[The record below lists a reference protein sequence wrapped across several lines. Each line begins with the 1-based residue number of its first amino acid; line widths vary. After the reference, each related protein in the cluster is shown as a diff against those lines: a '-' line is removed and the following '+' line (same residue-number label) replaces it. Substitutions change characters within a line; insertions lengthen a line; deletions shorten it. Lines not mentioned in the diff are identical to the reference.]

1 MVDTD
6 ATELLERAMALPVP
20 ARLALADELLDS
32 VEGHAD
38 QEWTKAW
45 VDELNRR
52 VAELD
57 SGVATG
63 IPADVALERVRAK
76 LRQRLNP

>member
-38 QEWTKAW
+38 PEWTKAW

-57 SGVATG
+57 SGATTG
-63 IPADVALERVRAK
+63 IPADVAIERVRAK
-76 LRQRLNP
+76 LR